1 MQENLH
7 IRFQGG
13 KESQWEFQE
22 FTLIG
27 KWGQKLSMFFNEV
40 ISKSHHIK
48 AFWWFQI
55 WFVKPEDP
63 KMGCD
68 KFLF

>member
-40 ISKSHHIK
+40 ISKSHRIK
-48 AFWWFQI
+48 AFWRFQNLI
-55 WFVKPEDP
+55 CQAGGSKDVLW
-63 KMGCD
+63 
-68 KFLF
+68 